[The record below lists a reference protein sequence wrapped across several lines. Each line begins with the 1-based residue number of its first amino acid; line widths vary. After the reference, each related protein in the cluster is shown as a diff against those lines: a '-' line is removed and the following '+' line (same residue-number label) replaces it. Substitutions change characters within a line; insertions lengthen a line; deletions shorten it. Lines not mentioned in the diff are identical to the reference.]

1 MGFSCFVLL
10 LQNNGCYDLMLK
22 GSIGLQVGLWQE
34 AQETLQRMQADG
46 VQPNTVAY
54 NALIKALGSGGQWQ
68 QVGRAWTHRQPLRC
82 CTECWLS
89 CTTLVAAKGFVL
101 RLAGYGCL

>member
-1 MGFSCFVLL
+1 
-10 LQNNGCYDLMLK
+10 MLK
-22 GSIGLQVGLWQE
+22 DSTGLQVGLWQE

-68 QVGRAWTHRQPLRC
+68 QVHCAWTHGQTLC
-82 CTECWLS
+82 CCAECWLS
-89 CTTLVAAKGFVL
+89 CALLLALKGCVW

>member
-1 MGFSCFVLL
+1 
-10 LQNNGCYDLMLK
+10 MLK

-68 QVGRAWTHRQPLRC
+68 QVEYSWTSQTFC
-82 CTECWLS
+82 YCAECW
-89 CTTLVAAKGFVL
+89 CVQYL
-101 RLAGYGCL
+101 RLQRDFLCLAGYGCL